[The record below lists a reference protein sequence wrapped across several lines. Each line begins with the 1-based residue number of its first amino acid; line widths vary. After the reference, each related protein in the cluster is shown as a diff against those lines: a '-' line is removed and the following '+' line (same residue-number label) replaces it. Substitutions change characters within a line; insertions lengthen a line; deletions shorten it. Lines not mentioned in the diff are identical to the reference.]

1 MAYLQSS
8 VMFLMHK
15 YPGINIFLHVER
27 NVVSVKGDWMV
38 QFLKAE
44 NPSLRLF
51 ERVQFYLFDLR

>member
-1 MAYLQSS
+1 MNKYL
-8 VMFLMHK
+8 LACGK
-15 YPGINIFLHVER
+15 